1 MFGDLH
7 LGEDVRIFGQFK
19 SGLENY
25 RVGGPRFFDEDVADI
40 GQLFL
45 DVSRRAGEGGKVTIR
60 TGRQEMAY
68 GGLRLVDT
76 RDGTNVHLAFD
87 GVRTIYECGDRRLD
101 AFLTKPVETNP
112 GAFDDRPDPNQTF
125 WGFYGV
131 RPVAALPGGH
141 LDYYYLGLRRNNAQF
156 VQGIAR
162 ETRHTLG
169 TRWWGNSGPWDYNAE
184 FVYQF
189 GLFGEVPISAGAA
202 TADAGYTWATLPG
215 SPRFG
220 VTTVAAS
227 GGRGVGAKVLESY
240 NPLFPTGAY
249 FNRVPDLLGPTNILA
264 VHPKLTILPTPK
276 VRLIA
281 DWAFF
286 GRTSLDD
293 GIYGLVA
300 NLIRPAGGNR
310 SRYIGN
316 ALSGEVQW
324 QVNPHLAVVGAYT
337 HIFPGPFLL
346 KTGPRDEEDFVT
358 VFIDYRF

>member
-1 MFGDLH
+1 LFGDLH